1 MNISTK
7 VLQSDIVISGK
18 QLLLILA
25 GFFILF
31 SLLLYLKVSQ
41 IGYSKNL
48 GNKIYRV
55 KIKVNGLTPEEL
67 IKVIKKIEYKYR
79 NSYTFVE
86 VELIKNEHFQAGN
99 EDYLLLTFYKPKK
112 NKESISTIKNQIL
125 NNIKPDIEEI
135 VKNVNSNGTI
145 EIILEIVPTTTP

>member
-1 MNISTK
+1 MNMNISNK

-55 KIKVNGLTPEEL
+55 KIKVNGLKPEEL

-79 NSYTFVE
+79 NSYTFVD
-86 VELIKNEHFQAGN
+86 VELIRP
-99 EDYLLLTFYKPKK
+99 DYLLLTFYKQKTNNK
-112 NKESISTIKNQIL
+112 NDSDVRNTILKNIE
-125 NNIKPDIEEI
+125 PDIEEI
-135 VKNVNSNGTI
+135 VTNINPAGTI
-145 EIILEIVPTTTP
+145 QLVLDTYPTTTP